1 MLTDSATSLPTQPPP
16 LRLCVPNVLAS
27 VETARQAVRSYLEG
41 AAISPRAMFRLEL
54 VLEESLMNRVWHAF
68 PQGGSHDIELQL
80 SLQPDTLALC
90 VEDEGIAFDPLQA
103 PPRQTAATL
112 AEAEPGGLGLL
123 LTRRSAL
130 SCAYERRDGRNR
142 FTAILSRQ

>member
-1 MLTDSATSLPTQPPP
+1 MPLPTQPPP
-16 LRLCVPNVLAS
+16 LRLCVPNVLES
-27 VETARQAVRSYLEG
+27 VETVRQAVRSYLEG
-41 AAISPRAMFRLEL
+41 AAISTRAMFRLEL

-68 PQGGSHDIELQL
+68 PQGGRHDIQLQL

-90 VEDEGIAFDPLQA
+90 VEDEGIAFDPMQA
-103 PPRQTAATL
+103 PPHQNAATL

-123 LTRRSAL
+123 LTRQAAL

-142 FTAILSRQ
+142 FTAILARQ

>member
-1 MLTDSATSLPTQPPP
+1 VLTDSATSLPTQPPP

-112 AEAEPGGLGLL
+112 AETEPGGLGLL